1 MNLYSDF
8 DMAETFSRKLRLSH
22 TFMNTYDHHCM
33 ITFLITTFKK
43 HSNRYSQTQLNLPA
57 GLVTDI
63 NKVCCRTESCC
74 RMSKAQAKNESQM
87 ETS

>member
-43 HSNRYSQTQLNLPA
+43 HSNIAQLRPNPVYLPQTSLKSPW
-57 GLVTDI
+57 V
-63 NKVCCRTESCC
+63 K
-74 RMSKAQAKNESQM
+74 K
-87 ETS
+87 